1 MNYNMKTAYRELKN
15 LGYILFASI
24 LFAIAISLFFDPNHI
39 APGGLSGIAILI
51 HYFVPIKTGTIIFL
65 LNVPLLFLGFRK
77 LGSRF
82 LIYTLLTTVLASTM
96 MNITANLPPITQDR
110 LLASVAGGALFA
122 SSIALVFRIGA
133 TSGGMDIVVKL
144 IHLKHP
150 HIHTGK
156 IFLLLDMMVVVL
168 SIFVFDNVESG
179 LYAAIAVYVSSLVMD
194 FILYGSDEAKL
205 IFVISSKEQEI
216 SHYLLNELKVGVT
229 ILSGKGAYANTPHNI
244 LMCALK
250 KQFLPTAIHHI
261 KSIDNHT
268 FMIVTSASEI
278 FGEGFK
284 P

>member
-1 MNYNMKTAYRELKN
+1 MKAAYRELKN
-15 LGYILFASI
+15 IGFIILASI
-24 LFAIAISLFFDPNHI
+24 CFAISVSLFFDPNHI

-65 LNVPLLFLGFRK
+65 LNVPLLILGFRK
-77 LGSRF
+77 LGLRF
-82 LIYTLLTTVLASTM
+82 LIYTLLTIVLASTL
-96 MNITANLPPITQDR
+96 MNATANLPPITQDR
-110 LLASVAGGALFA
+110 LLASIAGGSLFA
-122 SSIALVFRIGA
+122 ASIALAFRIGA
-133 TSGGMDIVVKL
+133 TSGGMDIIVKL

-156 IFLLLDMMVVVL
+156 IFLLLDMMVVIL

-205 IFVISSKEQEI
+205 IFVISLKEQEI
-216 SHYLLNELKVGVT
+216 SNYLLNDLKVGVT

-244 LMCALK
+244 LMCAMK
-250 KQFLPTAIHHI
+250 KQLLPTAIYHV
-261 KSIDNHT
+261 KAIDDHC

-284 P
+284 A